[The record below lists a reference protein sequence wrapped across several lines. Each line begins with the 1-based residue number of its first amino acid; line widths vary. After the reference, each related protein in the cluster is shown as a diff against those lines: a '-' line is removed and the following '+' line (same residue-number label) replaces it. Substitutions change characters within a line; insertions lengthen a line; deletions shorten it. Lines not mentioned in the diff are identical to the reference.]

1 MGENAK
7 HHQNPAAAHRQ
18 QSQKHKTSV
27 VGKLLIAVFAI
38 QIFGLFLPPQAH
50 RIGGILFVA
59 LLLIH
64 LLQHRKW
71 ITSLFKGRYTT
82 KRKQITAIN
91 LGLFACLTGMIVSG
105 FSMLGSTRRLLM
117 TLHFGTTEILH
128 VLLMAITLILIVAH
142 VAPLHKR
149 LHNTAK
155 R

>member
-1 MGENAK
+1 MGKNAK
-7 HHQNPAAAHRQ
+7 HHQSPTAANRQ
-18 QSQKHKTSV
+18 QSRKHETSV

-50 RIGGILFVA
+50 RVGGILFVA

-64 LLQHRKW
+64 LLQHHKW
-71 ITSLFKGRYTT
+71 ITSLFKGRYTI

-91 LGLFACLTGMIVSG
+91 LGLFACLTGMIISG
-105 FSMLGSTRRLLM
+105 FSLLGSTHRLLM

-128 VLLMAITLILIVAH
+128 TLLMAIALILIVAH

-149 LHNTAK
+149 LHNTTK
-155 R
+155 Q